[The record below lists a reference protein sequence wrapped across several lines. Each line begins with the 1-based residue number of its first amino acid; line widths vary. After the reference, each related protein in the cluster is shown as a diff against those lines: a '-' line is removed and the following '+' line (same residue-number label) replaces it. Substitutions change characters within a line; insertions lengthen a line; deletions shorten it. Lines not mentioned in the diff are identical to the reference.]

1 MAEENIEEVIET
13 YEAESQIS
21 EQPLSLR
28 ETISGAQNR
37 ARNCFSPATNF
48 SVGLEGGVT
57 EIKGIY
63 HLVCVAAFLTAKTF
77 LLA

>member
-57 EIKGIY
+57 
-63 HLVCVAAFLTAKTF
+63 
-77 LLA
+77 